1 MFSSSCDLI
10 MAATMT
16 GDLPDVE

>member
-1 MFSSSCDLI
+1 MFSRSCDLI